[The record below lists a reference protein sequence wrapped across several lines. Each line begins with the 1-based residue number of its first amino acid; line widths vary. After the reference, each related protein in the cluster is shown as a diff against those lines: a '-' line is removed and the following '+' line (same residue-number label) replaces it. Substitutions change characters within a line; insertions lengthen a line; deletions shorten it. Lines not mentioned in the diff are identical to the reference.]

1 MKRILI
7 MLLLA
12 AAAAPALASEGAYLA
27 ANTEMGDRASLQRGA
42 KLFMNY
48 CLSCHSANYMRYA
61 RMADDLGLS
70 EAEVTKNLIF
80 TGAKF
85 GETMTAAMS
94 AEQGEKFFGKA
105 PPDLSVTIRSKEA
118 GPDWVYTYLKSFYV
132 DEKRPSGWNNA
143 VLVNASMPNVLWEL
157 GGTQAAVFEPKP
169 KGADG
174 KDEECGEGHAEVE
187 GKCLVKFQPL
197 AAGTLPGEKFDESVR
212 DLTTFLQ
219 YVGEPAALERHA
231 VGPWVVLFLAL
242 FTFIA
247 WLLKHEYWRDV
258 H

>member
-7 MLLLA
+7 VLIIM
-12 AAAAPALASEGAYLA
+12 AAAAPAFAAEGGEYLP

-61 RMADDLGLS
+61 RMAEDLGLT
-70 EAEVTKNLIF
+70 EQDVTRNLIF

-85 GETMTAAMS
+85 GEPMTVAMS
-94 AEQGEKFFGKA
+94 PEQGEKFFGKA
-105 PPDLSVTIRSKEA
+105 PPDLSVTIRTKEA

-132 DEKRPSGWNNA
+132 DEQRPSGWNNS

-169 KGADG
+169 KDGAC
-174 KDEECGEGHAEVE
+174 EEGHAEVE

-197 AAGTLPGEKFDESVR
+197 AAGSLSPEKFDEAVR
-212 DLTTFLQ
+212 DVTAFLQ

-231 VGPWVVLFLAL
+231 VGPWVILFLVF